1 MSHRRLNCVPLP
13 IRFSRLVAQNVAE
26 VAWHKTQQVHHNEDD
41 TLDFRVQVS
50 GLGEIPWWVLG
61 YGDQAEVL
69 QPPQLRQIVAERAA
83 RMAQKCGA

>member
-1 MSHRRLNCVPLP
+1 MGIAPKGD
-13 IRFSRLVAQNVAE
+13 VAHVVE
-26 VAWHKTQQVHHNEDD
+26 DVWHKTQQVLHKEDG

-50 GLGEIPWWVLG
+50 GLGEISWWVLG

-83 RMAQKCGA
+83 RMAQKYGQSSPDGLQ